1 MDILDIRKT
10 EKFALNVV
18 KIVLWIFGKIMI
30 RAELPLLFLWRYTW
44 KSGQDLN
51 QVLFYCI
58 EYRKRDRRSER
69 IIVTDVHSGTSYYIG
84 LYCLAVKKSEK
95 RQGCK

>member
-1 MDILDIRKT
+1 M
-10 EKFALNVV
+10 V

-30 RAELPLLFLWRYTW
+30 RAELSLLFLWRYTW